1 MTNWSKVFL
10 ATLPAL
16 GKSSFVGDS
25 SGTRNADNA
34 SQTAQHAPPQGN
46 GGTNDH
52 LRCGIL

>member
-34 SQTAQHAPPQGN
+34 SQTAQHAPPKGN